1 MGFDRGTERW
11 YNKLNYIS
19 EKKENTM
26 AQKYP
31 GLYLYF
37 DWLRGLEKMPPKIA
51 MQIICNLFHY
61 AEEGREPAPLSETHY
76 EIVQDLYLEQIKRSK
91 RTSEVRRA
99 SAFARYRDPNNPL
112 PYMDITDPEEL
123 RRALESDPDYRN
135 DDIDELVN
143 IRMLMLE
150 KNKKSGEETE

>member
-1 MGFDRGTERW
+1 
-11 YNKLNYIS
+11 
-19 EKKENTM
+19 M

-61 AEEGREPAPLSETHY
+61 AEEGREPEPLSEKYY

-91 RTSEVRRA
+91 RTSEVRRV
-99 SAFARYRDPNNPL
+99 SAKIRHRDQDSTL

-150 KNKKSGEETE
+150 KNKKSGEETA